1 MYLPISIIASCR
13 RNVSRNRVTVGL
25 RVQSYLRKK
34 KGNIGDSRLHGVT
47 PSVGM
52 MRESGDL
59 IKNSEFFLDDA

>member
-1 MYLPISIIASCR
+1 M
-13 RNVSRNRVTVGL
+13 SRNRVTVGL